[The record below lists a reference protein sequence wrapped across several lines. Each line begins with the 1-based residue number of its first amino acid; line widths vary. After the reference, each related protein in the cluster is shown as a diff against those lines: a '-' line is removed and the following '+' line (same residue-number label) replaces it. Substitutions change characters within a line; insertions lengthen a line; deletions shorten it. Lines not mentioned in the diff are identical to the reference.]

1 MPDETG
7 QISDIYNQY
16 TIDILKQDMP
26 KLSPHRERPGSEL
39 GRSPSGAGAGTSG
52 TLADRA
58 YGLLKHGILHAEF
71 PEGEFLKES
80 DILGRYSIGRTPFRE
95 ACNRLHNEQLLAVVP
110 RRGYFVP
117 ELSFRGVRDLLETRI
132 ILEGIAAE
140 LAAVRAEPAEVDR
153 LDALYRQALLAARKA
168 TGLDALID
176 SNQRFHLQIASMS
189 HNRELENTLRG
200 VLERSV
206 RLVYLAASSSKQVPH
221 DIETLLKPIVDAI
234 RRRDAGAA
242 HKAVT
247 ADIAYGQL
255 NALGREFWGE
265 ASNGKHTYLEQLK
278 LPTRKGK

>member
-1 MPDETG
+1 
-7 QISDIYNQY
+7 
-16 TIDILKQDMP
+16 MP
-26 KLSPHRERPGSEL
+26 KRSSKRERPRVKS
-39 GRSPSGAGAGTSG
+39 RSVLSVQGADRSG

-58 YGLLKHGILHAEF
+58 YRFVKHGILHGEF

-80 DILGRYSIGRTPFRE
+80 DMLQRYSIGRTPFRE

-140 LAAVRAEPAEVDR
+140 LAALRAEAVEVDR
-153 LDALYRQALLAARKA
+153 LDALYREALAAARKTA
-168 TGLDALID
+168 GLDALID

-234 RRRDAGAA
+234 RRRDPAAA

-255 NALGREFWGE
+255 NALGREFWGD
-265 ASNGKHTYLEQLK
+265 ASNGKHTYLEQVK
-278 LPTRKGK
+278 LQTRKRK